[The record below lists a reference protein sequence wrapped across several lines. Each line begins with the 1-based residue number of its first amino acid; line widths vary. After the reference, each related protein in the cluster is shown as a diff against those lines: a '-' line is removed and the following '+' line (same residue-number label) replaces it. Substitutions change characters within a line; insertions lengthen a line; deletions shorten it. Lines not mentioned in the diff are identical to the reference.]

1 MRVRIIT
8 LNVWNT
14 EGDGRRH
21 KIINQELRR
30 LKPDF
35 LALQEF
41 IQTPQANTLDTMIE
55 GLGLHV
61 THQQDI
67 QFVAPPYADRYGGT
81 AIATRWPHQM
91 VEVLDP
97 RTPQASDVPWA
108 TLGQPWISEMRAALF
123 SSAPPPPGA
132 RLPKQRASVMP

>member
-35 LALQEF
+35 LALQGVV
-41 IQTPQANTLDTMIE
+41 QTPQANTLDTMIE

-61 THQQDI
+61 IHQQDI
-67 QFVAPPYADRYGGT
+67 QFVAPPYADRYGAT
-81 AIATRWPHQM
+81 AMQHAGRIR
-91 VEVLDP
+91 
-97 RTPQASDVPWA
+97 
-108 TLGQPWISEMRAALF
+108 
-123 SSAPPPPGA
+123 
-132 RLPKQRASVMP
+132 